1 MGHRS
6 AMISRRR
13 DELRKWAVPAAIL
26 MLAAIDAV
34 AHSALARSDSLFEP
48 WKTVPSSTERHRHP
62 PSDAGGGRSVMSPRV
77 SRDNSS
83 DDKQLAPRLRRQVVE
98 YPTSETPGSIIVD
111 TTNTYLYFIMGN
123 GLATRYGIGVGREGF
138 MWTGREKISRMAEWP
153 DWRPPAEMIERAPY
167 IWAGHSTASTEPTT
181 LRPSG
186 TLSPRGVS
194 GCAIRISWI
203 SISASRLVRWWS
215 WSAVRVRVPVQRSP
229 RDNLHDRRRSLGW
242 TVLICPT
249 DPRSAHLGGG
259 VLRFFKS
266 KVVGRRR
273 LTSV

>member
-1 MGHRS
+1 
-6 AMISRRR
+6 
-13 DELRKWAVPAAIL
+13 L

-48 WKTVPSSTERHRHP
+48 WKTVRSSTERHRHP

-83 DDKQLAPRLRRQVVE
+83 DDTQLAPRLRRQVVE

-111 TTNTYLYFIMGN
+111 TANTYLYFIMGN

-153 DWRPPAEMIERAPY
+153 DWRPPAEMIERDPNLPQFMPGGLQNPLGARALY
-167 IWAGHSTASTEPTT
+167 LGRT
-181 LRPSG
+181 LYRIHG
-186 TLSPRGVS
+186 TNDPATIGRFVSS
-194 GCAIRISWI
+194 GCIRMRTGYLGSL
-203 SISASRLVRWWS
+203 SARLDWCAGGRGQR
-215 WSAVRVRVPVQRSP
+215 SALGTCAASP

-242 TVLICPT
+242 TVLIAPPIPGPPT
-249 DPRSAHLGGG
+249 
-259 VLRFFKS
+259 
-266 KVVGRRR
+266 
-273 LTSV
+273 

>member
-1 MGHRS
+1 
-6 AMISRRR
+6 MISRLR

-62 PSDAGGGRSVMSPRV
+62 PSDADGGRSVMSPRV

-83 DDKQLAPRLRRQVVE
+83 DDTQLAPRLRRQVVE

-153 DWRPPAEMIERAPY
+153 DWRPPAEMIERDPNLPQFMPGGLQNPLGARALY
-167 IWAGHSTASTEPTT
+167 LGRT
-181 LRPSG
+181 LYRIHGTNDPATIGRFVSSG
-186 TLSPRGVS
+186 CIRMRNQDILDLYQRVSIGALVVVVS
-194 GCAIRISWI
+194 G
-203 SISASRLVRWWS
+203 
-215 WSAVRVRVPVQRSP
+215 P
-229 RDNLHDRRRSLGW
+229 R
-242 TVLICPT
+242 
-249 DPRSAHLGGG
+249 
-259 VLRFFKS
+259 
-266 KVVGRRR
+266 
-273 LTSV
+273 